1 MSSRAPGSP
10 IDVAE
15 VIQDARRGNLELA
28 LREERSSYDAIAN
41 ATNRLFDMLEE
52 RRISYALVGG
62 LAVIHYVAGRSTG
75 DVDIV
80 MAVKDFERLP
90 ELRPFVEN
98 ADFVRTE
105 LLGTTID
112 VLFTRNKFFDL
123 VLRNYG
129 TVISLAG
136 RDVPSVTPTGLIL
149 MKLYALPS
157 LYRQGR
163 LDRIGVYENDVLQ
176 LVALVRPETERLLA
190 VLSPYMLATDIGA
203 LRDILREIDGRVA
216 RADASRAGPG
226 AAPATDLV
234 IP

>member
-1 MSSRAPGSP
+1 M
-10 IDVAE
+10 DVAE

-28 LREERSSYDAIAN
+28 LREERCSYDAIAS

-80 MAVKDFERLP
+80 MAVKDFNRLP

-98 ADFVRTE
+98 TDFVRTE

-123 VLRNYG
+123 VLREHG
-129 TVISLAG
+129 ALISLAG

-163 LDRIGVYENDVLQ
+163 LDRIGVYENDILQ
-176 LVALVRPETERLLA
+176 LVALVRPQAEQLLK

-203 LRDILREIDGRVA
+203 LRDILGEIEARVA
-216 RADASRAGPG
+216 RADASRAAPG